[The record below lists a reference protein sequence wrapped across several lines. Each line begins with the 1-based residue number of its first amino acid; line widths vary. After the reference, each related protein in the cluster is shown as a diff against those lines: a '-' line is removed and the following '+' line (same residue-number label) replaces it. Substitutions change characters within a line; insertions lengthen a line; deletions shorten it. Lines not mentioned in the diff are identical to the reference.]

1 MNILKSILNKLGS
14 TNKSS
19 DISSDSMTY
28 STSNNDK
35 LSTSLQIN
43 IALIKDIFS
52 DISDIT
58 YKDLKINNSIE
69 GTLIFLNN
77 FIDKE
82 IVTEDLLRPL
92 LHFNKNNFQ
101 SNDLR
106 AENIH
111 DYIKTTIFLPSVE
124 ENDLLNIIID
134 SILSGKVAL
143 IIDGLS
149 NALLIELRK
158 LSKRSI
164 SESII
169 EPVIRGPR
177 DGFTED
183 IETNI
188 TLIRRR
194 LKTPKLKVRSIKI
207 GKLSQTDTA
216 ITYLDGIA
224 EKSLVD
230 DIMNKLSKI
239 EIDAILESGYIEEL
253 LQSSKFSVFSE
264 FGYTE
269 RPDRLA
275 SALLEGHV
283 GIIVDNT
290 PIVLIAPQTFFQSM
304 QSSEDYYQNYIA
316 TLLLRFIRYVFL
328 INALLL
334 PSFYIAVLCFHQG
347 MIPRNL
353 LLTIIASRQGVPFP
367 VLVEALLM
375 EGFFE
380 GLREAGI
387 RLPSPAGQTVSIVG
401 ALVIGEAAVKAG
413 IVSSSMVI
421 IVSITGISS
430 FIIPRYNLALSI
442 RVLRFGIMILSGT
455 LGLYGLYMGVLF
467 LLIHLA
473 KIESFGTPYLSPLAP
488 LTFTSLKDT
497 LMRMPWW
504 GVKKRPSYIQN
515 NNLKRHKVK

>member
-1 MNILKSILNKLGS
+1 MSILERLLNKFQS

-19 DISSDSMTY
+19 DISSNSRTY
-28 STSNNDK
+28 STPNNDK
-35 LSTSLQIN
+35 LSTSLN
-43 IALIKDIFS
+43 MNMTLIKDTFS

-58 YKDLKINNSIE
+58 YKDIKVNNSIE
-69 GTLIFLNN
+69 GTIIFLNN

-82 IVTEDLLRPL
+82 LVSQDLIRPL
-92 LHFNKNNFQ
+92 IQPNKNQLLAN
-101 SNDLR
+101 NIR
-106 AENIH
+106 IENIH
-111 DYIKTTIFLPSVE
+111 DYIKTNIFLPSIE
-124 ENDLLNIIID
+124 DSDLLNIVID

-143 IIDGLS
+143 IVDGLS
-149 NALLIELRK
+149 KALLIELRK
-158 LSKRSI
+158 LPKRSI

-194 LKTPKLKVRSIKI
+194 LKTPKLKFKSLKI

-216 ITYLDGIA
+216 ITYLDGIV

-253 LQSSKFSVFSE
+253 LQSNKFSVFSE

-290 PIVLIAPQTFFQSM
+290 PIVLIAPQTFFQAM

-455 LGLYGLYMGVLF
+455 LGLYGLYMGVLC

-473 KIESFGTPYLSPLAP
+473 RIESFGIPYLSPLAP
-488 LTFTSLKDT
+488 FASSSLKDT

-504 GVKKRPSYIQN
+504 GVKKRPSFIQN

>member
-1 MNILKSILNKLGS
+1 MNILKNLLSKFES
-14 TNKSS
+14 TNKNS
-19 DISSDSMTY
+19 DISLH
-28 STSNNDK
+28 STTFSTNNSDK
-35 LSTSLQIN
+35 LSNSLKIN
-43 IALIKDIFS
+43 IGLIKDIFS

-58 YKDLKINNSIE
+58 YTDLKINNSIE

-77 FIDKE
+77 FIDKK
-82 IVTEDLLRPL
+82 IVSEDLLRPL
-92 LHFNKNNFQ
+92 IHFNKSEISANYIKT
-101 SNDLR
+101 
-106 AENIH
+106 ENIH
-111 DYIKTTIFLPSVE
+111 DYIKTNIFLPSIE
-124 ENDLLNIIID
+124 DSELLNIVID

-143 IIDGLS
+143 IVDGLS
-149 NALLIELRK
+149 KALLMELRK
-158 LSKRSI
+158 LPKRSI

-194 LKTPKLKVRSIKI
+194 LKTPKLKVRTTKI

-230 DIMNKLSKI
+230 EITNKLSKI
-239 EIDAILESGYIEEL
+239 EIDAILESGYVEEL

-316 TLLLRFIRYVFL
+316 TLLLRFIRYIFL

-375 EGFFE
+375 EVFFE

-442 RVLRFGIMILSGT
+442 RILRFGIMILSGT

-473 KIESFGTPYLSPLAP
+473 KIESFGIPYLAPLAP
-488 LTFTSLKDT
+488 LTFSSMKDT

-504 GVKKRPSYIQN
+504 GVKKRPSYIQD

>member
-1 MNILKSILNKLGS
+1 MNILKNILNQLKS
-14 TNKSS
+14 TNRASEMHSEDVPNSS
-19 DISSDSMTY
+19 K
-28 STSNNDK
+28 NEPK
-35 LSTSLQIN
+35 LSTNLNIN
-43 IALIKDIFS
+43 MDSIKGEFS
-52 DISDIT
+52 QISDIT
-58 YKDLKINNSIE
+58 YKNIKLTNSIDC
-69 GTLIFLNN
+69 TIIFLNN
-77 FIDKE
+77 YIDRQTFSE
-82 IVTEDLLRPL
+82 GLLRPL
-92 LHFNKNNFQ
+92 MHLEQKETSFNPIN
-101 SNDLR
+101 L
-106 AENIH
+106 ENIC
-111 DYIKTTIFLPSVE
+111 DCIKDNIFLPSIE
-124 ENDLLNIIID
+124 EYDSIDIVLN

-143 IIDGLS
+143 LVNGLS
-149 NALLIELRK
+149 KALLIELRN
-158 LSKRSI
+158 LPKRSI
-164 SESII
+164 TESII

-183 IETNI
+183 VETNI

-194 LKTPKLKVRSIKI
+194 LKTPKLKVIRTKI

-216 ITYLDGIA
+216 VTYLDGIA

-230 DIMNKLSKI
+230 DIINKLSKI
-239 EIDAILESGYIEEL
+239 EIDAILESGYIEEI
-253 LQSSKFSVFSE
+253 LQTNKFSVFSE

-275 SALLEGHV
+275 SSLLEGHV

-290 PIVLIAPQTFFQSM
+290 PIVLIAPQTFFQSL
-304 QSSEDYYQNYIA
+304 QSSEDYYQNYWA
-316 TLLLRFIRYVFL
+316 TLLLRFVRYVFL

-347 MIPRNL
+347 MLPRNL

-367 VLVEALLM
+367 VLLEALLM

-401 ALVIGEAAVKAG
+401 ALVIGDAAVKAG

-421 IVSITGISS
+421 IVSVTGISS

-455 LGLYGLYMGVLF
+455 LGLYGLYMGVLII
-467 LLIHLA
+467 LIHLA
-473 KIESFGTPYLSPLAP
+473 KIESFGVPYLSPIAP
-488 LTFTSLKDT
+488 LTFSSLKDT

-504 GVKKRPSYIQN
+504 GVKSRPSYIQN
-515 NNLKRHKVK
+515 NNIKRHKVK